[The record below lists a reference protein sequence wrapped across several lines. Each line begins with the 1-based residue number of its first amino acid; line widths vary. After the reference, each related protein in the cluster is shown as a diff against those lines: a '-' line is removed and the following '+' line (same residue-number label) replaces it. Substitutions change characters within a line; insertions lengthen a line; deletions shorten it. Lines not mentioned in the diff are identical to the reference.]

1 MHVRHM
7 IAMLL
12 VATMASGCVA
22 IQRTP
27 TETMVS
33 GLRAVAIVPI
43 EAPPLLLHPRTEA
56 DRAAVAAVG
65 LAPPGP
71 GGNPFPYA
79 PYMPLTIFCP
89 LCAAGFAIAMP
100 VTLAASSTPRAREA
114 ATMTRE
120 QPPPWMPTAG
130 LARIASQLL
139 QRAGRPETFVVEG
152 YAVLPIADR
161 SVNEYLEN
169 WMAPVRRWYNAEV
182 SMLDGAQLGAPQV
195 DAILEVGVSNYEYI
209 GSRLILQVM
218 AKLSDPRTKQVLG
231 RARNADSP
239 KAESLALMLQDH
251 GQPLRRLIETTGEAL
266 VIQCL
271 KDLGLIPR

>member
-1 MHVRHM
+1 M

-12 VATMASGCVA
+12 VAMMASGCVA

-27 TETMVS
+27 TETTVS

-65 LAPPGP
+65 LASPGP

-79 PYMPLTIFCP
+79 PYLPLTIFCP
-89 LCAAGFAIAMP
+89 LCAVGFLVAIPA
-100 VTLAASSTPRAREA
+100 TLGASSTPRAGEA
-114 ATMTRE
+114 AIMTRE

-130 LARIASQLL
+130 LAGIAAQQL

-152 YAVLPIADR
+152 YAQLPIEDR
-161 SVNEYLEN
+161 SVNKYLEN

-182 SMLDGAQLGAPQV
+182 SMLDATQLGAPRV
-195 DAILEVGVSNYEYI
+195 DAILEVGVSNYEYV
-209 GSRLILQVM
+209 GDRLVLQVM
-218 AKLSDPRTKQVLG
+218 AKLSDPTTKRVLG
-231 RARNADSP
+231 RARNADWPSAQP
-239 KAESLALMLQDH
+239 LPLMLQDQ
-251 GQPLRRLIETTGEAL
+251 GRPLRRLIETTGEAL

-271 KDLGLIPR
+271 KDLSLIPR